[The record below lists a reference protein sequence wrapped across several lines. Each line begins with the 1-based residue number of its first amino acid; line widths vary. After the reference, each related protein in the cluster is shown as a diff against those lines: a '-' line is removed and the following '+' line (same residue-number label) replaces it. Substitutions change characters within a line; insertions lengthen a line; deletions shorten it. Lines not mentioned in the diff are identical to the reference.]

1 MIDIILL
8 AGRVAL
14 IALLYVFL
22 LFAIKTGVGLVRGSK
37 GTAAGQGLS
46 VTVASGPETL
56 VGSTL
61 PLTTALVIGRTH
73 GNDIVIADDMVSST
87 HARITPLPDGAI
99 LEDLNST
106 NGTLLNGM
114 RIYAPQNLVAGDKIT
129 IGMLTLVIDRL

>member
-8 AGRVAL
+8 AGRIAF

-22 LFAIKTGVGLVRGSK
+22 LFAIKTGVGLVRGKKS
-37 GTAAGQGLS
+37 GLGGQGLG
-46 VTVASGPETL
+46 VTIVSGPDTL
-56 VGSTL
+56 VGSL
-61 PLTTALVIGRTH
+61 MPLSSTLVIGRAH

-114 RIYAPQNLVAGDKIT
+114 RINAPQNLVAGDHIV
-129 IGMLTLVIDRL
+129 IGMLTLVVDRL

>member
-8 AGRVAL
+8 AGRIAL

-22 LFAIKTGVGLVRGSK
+22 LFAIKTGVGLVRGKRS
-37 GTAAGQGLS
+37 GLGGHGLG
-46 VTVASGPETL
+46 VTIVSGPETL
-56 VGSTL
+56 VGSSM
-61 PLTTALVIGRTH
+61 PLSSALVIGRTH

-114 RIYAPQNLVAGDKIT
+114 RITAPQNLVAGDHIG
-129 IGMLTLVIDRL
+129 IGMLTLVVDRL

>member
-8 AGRVAL
+8 AGRIAL

-22 LFAIKTGVGLVRGSK
+22 LFAIKTGVGLVRGTKQSSS
-37 GTAAGQGLS
+37 GQGLT

-61 PLTTALVIGRTH
+61 PLTSALVIGRTH

-114 RIYAPQNLVAGDKIT
+114 RIHAPHNLIAGDRIS
-129 IGMLTLVIDRL
+129 IGMLTLVVDRL